1 MKKYQ
6 FIILTLGIIFLISLL
21 ISRTIENT
29 DSIQPERVAIIP
41 IYGPITVDSPS
52 DFFFEQSGSP
62 SPIIIEALEKAEKDP
77 TIKAIIL
84 EINSP
89 GGTVVA
95 SREIGNKIKTIDK
108 PVVSWIREVGASGAY
123 WVASTSDYI
132 IADPMS
138 ITGSIGVIGSYL
150 EFSELFDKYGITY
163 QRLVGGD
170 LKDAGSPYKD
180 LTLQERE
187 YLQTKINKIHE
198 SFIKEISENRKIDYD
213 EAKQLATGEIYLG
226 EEALEIGLIDELG
239 SKDEAVNK
247 VKELA
252 NIKDAELV
260 SFKKEPSILNFLGS
274 LSAYNSFYIGK
285 GIGFS
290 LFSGF
295 KQENSYSNLLKAM

>member
-6 FIILTLGIIFLISLL
+6 FIILALGIIFLISLL
-21 ISRTIENT
+21 ISRTVET
-29 DSIQPERVAIIP
+29 TKSIQPNKVALIP
-41 IYGPITVDSPS
+41 IYGTITVSSESDLFFGQSQAPS
-52 DFFFEQSGSP
+52 SV
-62 SPIIIEALEKAEKDP
+62 IIEALDKADKDP

-95 SREIGNKIKTIDK
+95 SREIGNKIKSINK
-108 PVVSWIREVGASGAY
+108 PVVSWIRELGASGAY
-123 WVASTSDYI
+123 WIASTSDYI

-150 EFSELFDKYGITY
+150 EFSDLFEKYGVTY
-163 QRLVGGD
+163 QRLVGGN
-170 LKDAGSPYKD
+170 LKDAGTPYKD
-180 LTLQERE
+180 LTNEERQFLQE
-187 YLQTKINKIHE
+187 KIDKIHD
-198 SFIKEISENRKIDYD
+198 SFIKEVSINRKLDY
-213 EAKQLATGEIYLG
+213 EKVKKLSNGAFYLG
-226 EEALEIGLIDELG
+226 EEALDFGLIDELG

-260 SFKKEPSILNFLGS
+260 SFKKETSILDVIQKLTS
-274 LSAYNSFYIGK
+274 YNSFYIGR

-290 LFSGF
+290 LFQGF
-295 KQENSYSNLLKAM
+295 KQENSYSNILKIA

>member
-6 FIILTLGIIFLISLL
+6 FIIITLGIIFLISLL
-21 ISRTIENT
+21 VSRTIENT
-29 DSIQPERVAIIP
+29 ESIQPERVAVIP

-52 DFFFEQSGSP
+52 EFFFEQSGSP
-62 SPIIIEALEKAEKDP
+62 SSIIIEALEKAENDP

-95 SREIGNKIKTIDK
+95 SREIGNKIKKINK
-108 PVVSWIREVGASGAY
+108 PVVAWIRELGASGAY

-150 EFSELFDKYGITY
+150 EFSELFEKYGITY

-170 LKDAGSPYKD
+170 LKDAGSPFKE
-180 LTLQERE
+180 LSSQENK
-187 YLQTKINKIHE
+187 YLQGKIDKIHE
-198 SFIKEISENRKIDYD
+198 SFIKEVSNNRKIGYD
-213 EAKQLATGEIYLG
+213 NVKLLATGSIYLG
-226 EEALEIGLIDELG
+226 EEALEVGLIDQLG
-239 SKDEAVNK
+239 SKDEAINK

-252 NIKDAELV
+252 NIKEAELV
-260 SFKKEPSILNFLGS
+260 SFKKEPSILNLLGS

-295 KQENSYSNLLKAM
+295 KQESSYSNLIKIA